1 MVDTIENLAE
11 INEYYP
17 VGKIAAKAVCRS
29 VFLTTALYFDAE
41 LTKTPSDCFFGDF
54 AYWVTLQVVSFAL
67 PLLGFV

>member
-1 MVDTIENLAE
+1 MADTIENLAE

-17 VGKIAAKAVCRS
+17 VGKIAAKAV
-29 VFLTTALYFDAE
+29 
-41 LTKTPSDCFFGDF
+41 DF

>member
-17 VGKIAAKAVCRS
+17 VDCILS
-29 VFLTTALYFDAE
+29 AE